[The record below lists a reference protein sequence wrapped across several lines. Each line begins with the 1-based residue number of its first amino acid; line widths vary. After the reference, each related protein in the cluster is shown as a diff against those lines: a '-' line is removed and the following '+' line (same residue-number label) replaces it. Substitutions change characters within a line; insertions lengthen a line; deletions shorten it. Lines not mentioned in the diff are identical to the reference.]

1 MKLNRIQYRIWLDAQ
16 LQSSKTAYNICL
28 SSKIKGRLRK
38 DLLQQS
44 LNIFFQENETFHSII
59 VTDRD
64 GYPCWEAKDSFELP
78 LAVVCTSETPRC
90 DVSTSETPRC
100 DVSTDEK
107 LISFIEEK
115 GMTPFDLK
123 KDFPCRFYLLER
135 DSNEFIFVTVFHHCL
150 IDGHGI
156 RLFSERLSQ
165 IYNSL
170 IRGID
175 VPDSQVPSAETVNK
189 AVNEALNAEQRRKGA
204 IEIANYLHGVPL
216 VTPIQRIEGDTKSR
230 RGQLQFKLGEALL
243 SQCDIF
249 CKDNHYTLF
258 RLFCA
263 SWGVTLCRMLG
274 TERLVLD
281 HAVDVRNA
289 AISNAISIAVNN
301 QPLLIDIS
309 GGVTAGQLL
318 DAVKESRRLLKRNVA
333 VDYIDLMHEL
343 RAKGQHGS
351 DTTPNL
357 LINYPL
363 SSKIVTL
370 NLDGCQSENYHHLV
384 RESSEMIGLH
394 LYDDK
399 EGTCQIMY
407 QECVPRYFIEELA
420 ATFSN
425 ILTQMVKE
433 DKDVYAY
440 ELVSHDR
447 RQCIAKVNEVRP
459 FHIGKTLLEQIRSHS
474 TVFAEKTAIK
484 CGPDSLTYSEF
495 ESLTNRIA
503 RLIRMSR
510 ETPQCDVYT
519 SETPQCDV
527 STRKE
532 KPAAGHFRVAIYKE
546 RNIFTIP
553 TIVGALKAGAT
564 YIPIDQ
570 IAPKRSVEHILEDSR
585 AQLLITDRKSCFIQ
599 TSCKCM
605 HIEDIIETA
614 DSPKLDS
621 VPEMPS
627 MAYII
632 YTSGTTGHPKA
643 TPLSSLA
650 LHQLIDNI
658 LRHNKW
664 IDASDVV
671 LQMAS
676 ISFDASVV
684 DIFSALYAGST
695 IVMATAEER
704 KDTKLLF
711 SLIKREKVS
720 FATIPPAIMTI
731 VSAQAIPDMKTLV
744 FAGEATPKEVFDRW
758 QGKGVRLVNAYGP
771 TENCVCSTFSDVGID
786 SSPSNIGK
794 PLRNVSCYVLDDN
807 LHLVPFGVN
816 GELHIGGNQLTDG
829 YLNQN
834 ELNAKKFLKNPFATD
849 VQNSEHVNQTIY
861 KTGDMVYLK
870 PDYSIE
876 FLGRSDFQTKV
887 NGYRIELE
895 GVESML
901 VRHPL
906 VQQAVCTVEEDGN
919 GHKQL
924 TAYIEMCNSDED
936 KLTVDQ
942 LRNFLAER
950 MQQYAIPAKWYFVEH
965 FNLTANGK
973 IDRVRLPSHKD
984 IKKCY
989 TMTAFEPPA
998 TASEHILT
1006 DIFAN
1011 ILEVDNISVTADLF
1025 DEFGLESVMAMTAVY
1040 EAKNM
1045 GVDLSVSS
1053 LYKNRTIRASLQ
1065 DHKLYPYYW
1074 LNECDDD
1081 KPVLILA
1088 CGLVYLRPYHDDLLE
1103 LLGDRYNILILDSIH
1118 EYFYMKKEC
1127 TFRSLLDNYMKVLP
1141 QMLKGK
1147 RVFATTGWCI
1157 GAEIALQLAVELKQA
1172 HIASPIVFSLDG
1184 YLHRGIEQKAP
1195 LFVMN
1200 FPDVPDEVNRERERI
1215 KNEFI
1220 SSAFF
1225 RPYSGKVY
1233 CFFANQFSK
1242 YPPNGEILSDEEVE
1256 FNYKCF
1262 KNNPSDWL
1270 TLQPGCITQFLDD
1283 NHYYFLQKK
1292 NMIEVVKV
1300 MDKELQAL
1308 K

>member
-1 MKLNRIQYRIWLDAQ
+1 MIKLNRIQYRIWLDGE

-28 SSKIKGRLRK
+28 SSKIKGKLRK
-38 DLLQQS
+38 DLLRQS

-59 VTDRD
+59 ATDRE
-64 GYPCWEAKDSFELP
+64 GYPYWDTKDSFDLP
-78 LAVVCTSETPRC
+78 LAVIPAQGL
-90 DVSTSETPRC
+90 
-100 DVSTDEK
+100 TDEK

-123 KDFPCRFYLLER
+123 KDFPCRFYLLET
-135 DSNEFIFVTVFHHCL
+135 DTNEFIFLTVFHHCL

-156 RLFSERLSQ
+156 LLFSERLSQ

-170 IRGID
+170 IRGVD
-175 VPDSQVPSAETVNK
+175 VPTSQAPSAETVNK
-189 AVNEALNAEQRRKGA
+189 AVNEALNAEQRMKGA
-204 IEIANYLHGVPL
+204 NEIANYLHGVPL
-216 VTPIQRIEGDTKSR
+216 VTPVQRIEGNTKSR
-230 RGQLQFKLGEALL
+230 RGQLQFKLGEDLL
-243 SQCDIF
+243 SRCDNF

-274 TERLVLD
+274 TESLVLD

-289 AISNAISIAVNN
+289 ASSNAISIAVNN

-309 GGVTAGQLL
+309 GGLTAGQLL

-343 RAKGQHGS
+343 RANGQQRS

-420 ATFSN
+420 ATFSH

-433 DKDVYAY
+433 DKNVYSY

-447 RQCIAKVNEVRP
+447 QQCIAKVNEVRP
-459 FHIGKTLLEQIRSHS
+459 FHIGKNLLEQIRSHS
-474 TVFAEKTAIK
+474 TVFAGKTAIK

-503 RLIRMSR
+503 SLI
-510 ETPQCDVYT
+510 
-519 SETPQCDV
+519 
-527 STRKE
+527 RKE
-532 KPAAGHFRVAIYKE
+532 KPAAAHFRVAIYKE
-546 RNIFTIP
+546 RNIYTIP

-570 IAPKRSVEHILEDSR
+570 NAPKRSVEHILEDSR

-614 DSPKLDS
+614 DSPSLDC

-658 LRHNKW
+658 LHHNKW
-664 IDASDVV
+664 LDASDVV

-684 DIFSALYAGST
+684 DIFSALYVGST

-711 SLIKREKVS
+711 SLLKREKVS

-731 VSAQAIPDMKTLV
+731 VSAQVIPAMKTLV

-758 QGKGVRLVNAYGP
+758 QGKGIRLVNAYGP

-807 LHLVPFGVN
+807 MHLVPFGVT
-816 GELHIGGNQLTDG
+816 GELYIGGNQLTDG
-829 YLNQN
+829 YLNQD
-834 ELNAKKFLKNPFATD
+834 ELNAQKFLKNPFATD
-849 VQNSEHVNQTIY
+849 AQNSEHVNQTIY

-876 FLGRSDFQTKV
+876 FLGRSDFQAKV

-895 GVESML
+895 GIESML

-924 TAYIEMCNSDED
+924 TAYIEMCNCEED

-942 LRNFLAER
+942 LRSFLAEH
-950 MQQYAIPAKWYFVEH
+950 MQQYAIPARWYFVEH

-973 IDRVRLPSHKD
+973 IDRVCLPSHKD
-984 IKKCY
+984 IKKRY

-1006 DIFAN
+1006 DIFAR

-1127 TFRSLLDNYMKVLP
+1127 TFRSLLDNYMRVLP

-1147 RVFATTGWCI
+1147 RVLGTTGWCI

-1184 YLHRGIEQKAP
+1184 YLHQGMEQKAP
-1195 LFVMN
+1195 LFAMN
-1200 FPDVPDEVNRERERI
+1200 FPDVPEEVNRERDRI
-1215 KNEFI
+1215 KDEFI
-1220 SSAFF
+1220 NSTFF

-1270 TLQPGCITQFLDD
+1270 RLQPGCITQFLDD

-1300 MDKELQAL
+1300 MDKELQAFNN
-1308 K
+1308 KQEIK